1 MSILNSPKHSY
12 PIAVDEAE
20 RINKLRKYQVLN
32 NNDEPAFRRLID
44 LAKLFFDMPVVTIT
58 FMDEETQYLKSGY
71 GLDGVCQTPREAAIC
86 NYTVLSNEVFIV
98 PDLAKDSRFNQSS
111 WVIDAPFLRFYAGA
125 PIILH
130 EDNRSYRLGSLC
142 LMDMKPN
149 HNFDE
154 QQAKILAQFATMAA
168 DALQLQDKQRDAK
181 HANEMKSDF
190 LANMSHEIRTP
201 MNGIIGMV
209 EMLGDTKLS
218 SEQQEYIDNI
228 KVSNEHLMSIINGI
242 LDLSKVESGKMTIDS
257 IPVNLSALCN
267 EVVSLFAVKARQR
280 GLILDYHYTES
291 LSPYVQGDPVR
302 LKQILANLVN
312 NAIKFTR
319 EGGRVSIDVKHLPN
333 CHCHDHDNHSIEKH
347 RAKTV
352 QKNNLSHNT
361 VQDTIQGQTAN
372 GQTTSSNTAFH
383 EIMTLCIE
391 VKDTGV
397 GIKADSLEAIFDAY
411 DQANKFTHRL
421 YGGTGLGL
429 SVCKSLV
436 ELMGGYIDV
445 DSKVGVGT
453 TFSVL
458 LPLPTINENQY
469 ETWQETNDFTLIE
482 PTHERA
488 GHILLVEDDA
498 VNAIIAKKA
507 LNNSGHTVTHV
518 TDGQQAIEIFSL
530 SPERYDVI
538 LMDHH
543 MPILDGVQT
552 TIKLHELYDPQTLPP
567 IIALTANAMDGER
580 EKYLKVGM
588 QDYCTKP
595 FKQEQLNALV
605 QYWLIQKQLDEEE

>member
-1 MSILNSPKHSY
+1 MFNSPTHSY
-12 PIAVDEAE
+12 PVAVDEEE
-20 RINKLRKYQVLN
+20 RINKLRKYRVLN
-32 NNDEPAFRRLID
+32 NNDEPAFERLIA
-44 LAKLFFDMPVVTIT
+44 LAKLFFDMPVVAIS
-58 FMDEETQYLKSGY
+58 FMDEDTQYLKSAL
-71 GLDGVCQTPREAAIC
+71 GLDGVCQTTREIAIC

-98 PDLAKDSRFNQSS
+98 PDLAKDSRFSQNPLVTSS
-111 WVIDAPFLRFYAGA
+111 PYLRFYAGA

-130 EDNRSYRLGSLC
+130 ENNKSYRLGSLC
-142 LMDMKPN
+142 VMDMKPN
-149 HNFDE
+149 HHFDD
-154 QQAKILAQFATMAA
+154 QQAQVLAQFAMMAA
-168 DALQLQDKQRDAK
+168 DALQLQDKQREAK

-209 EMLGDTKLS
+209 EMLGETTLS
-218 SEQQEYIDNI
+218 SEQQEYVDNI
-228 KVSNEHLMSIINGI
+228 KVSNEHLMAIINGI

-257 IPVNLSALCN
+257 VPVNLSALCN

-291 LSPYVQGDPVR
+291 LSTYVQGDPVR

-319 EGGRVSIDVKHLPN
+319 EGGRVSIDVKHVPN
-333 CHCHDHDNHSIEKH
+333 CHCEDHDDQRSKEYEFTS
-347 RAKTV
+347 A
-352 QKNNLSHNT
+352 QKSSSGKVT
-361 VQDTIQGQTAN
+361 
-372 GQTTSSNTAFH
+372 TTSVPNEA
-383 EIMTLCIE
+383 MTLCIE
-391 VKDTGV
+391 VTDTGV
-397 GIKADSLEAIFDAY
+397 GIKAESLEAIFDAY

-436 ELMGGYIDV
+436 DLMGGYIDV

-458 LPLPTINENQY
+458 LPLPSIDEHQY
-469 ETWQETNDFTLIE
+469 EAWQGLNDLSIIA

-488 GHILLVEDDA
+488 GHILLVEDDT

-518 TDGQQAIEIFSL
+518 TDGQQAIEIFAL
-530 SPERYDVI
+530 SPERYDLI

-543 MPILDGVQT
+543 MPILDGVQA

-580 EKYLKVGM
+580 KKYLNVGM

-605 QYWLIQKQLDEEE
+605 QYWLIQKQSSAEE

>member
-1 MSILNSPKHSY
+1 MFNSPTHSY
-12 PIAVDEAE
+12 PVAVDEEE
-20 RINKLRKYQVLN
+20 RINKLRKYRVLN
-32 NNDEPAFRRLID
+32 NNDEPAFERLIA
-44 LAKLFFDMPVVTIT
+44 LAKLFFDMPVVAIS
-58 FMDEETQYLKSGY
+58 FMDEDTQYLKSAL
-71 GLDGVCQTPREAAIC
+71 GLDGVCQTTREIAIC

-98 PDLAKDSRFNQSS
+98 PDLAKDSRFSQNPLVTGS
-111 WVIDAPFLRFYAGA
+111 PYLRFYAGA

-130 EDNRSYRLGSLC
+130 ENNKSYRLGSLC
-142 LMDMKPN
+142 VMDMKPN
-149 HNFDE
+149 HHFDD
-154 QQAKILAQFATMAA
+154 QQAQVLAQFAMMAA
-168 DALQLQDKQRDAK
+168 DALQLQDKQREAK

-209 EMLGDTKLS
+209 EMLGETTLS
-218 SEQQEYIDNI
+218 SEQQEYVDNI
-228 KVSNEHLMSIINGI
+228 KVSNEHLMAIINGI

-257 IPVNLSALCN
+257 VPVNLSALCN

-291 LSPYVQGDPVR
+291 LSTYVQGDPVR

-319 EGGRVSIDVKHLPN
+319 EGGRVSIDVKHVPN
-333 CHCHDHDNHSIEKH
+333 CHCEDHNDQRSKEYEFTS
-347 RAKTV
+347 A
-352 QKNNLSHNT
+352 QKSSSDKVT
-361 VQDTIQGQTAN
+361 
-372 GQTTSSNTAFH
+372 TTSVPNET
-383 EIMTLCIE
+383 MTLCIE
-391 VKDTGV
+391 VTDTGV
-397 GIKADSLEAIFDAY
+397 GIKAESLEAIFDAY

-436 ELMGGYIDV
+436 DLMGGYIDV

-458 LPLPTINENQY
+458 LPLPSIDEHQY
-469 ETWQETNDFTLIE
+469 EAWQGLNDLSIIA

-488 GHILLVEDDA
+488 GHILLVEDDT

-518 TDGQQAIEIFSL
+518 TDGQQAIEIFAL

-543 MPILDGVQT
+543 MPILDGVQA

-580 EKYLKVGM
+580 KKYLNVGM

-605 QYWLIQKQLDEEE
+605 QYWLIQKQSSAEE

>member
-1 MSILNSPKHSY
+1 MSIFNSPRHSY
-12 PIAVDEAE
+12 PVAVDEAE
-20 RINKLRKYQVLN
+20 RINKLKKYQVLN
-32 NNDEPAFRRLID
+32 DNDEPAFRRLID

-58 FMDEETQYLKSGY
+58 FMDEETQYLKSAY
-71 GLDGVCQTPREAAIC
+71 GFGEVCRTTREVAIC

-98 PDLAKDSRFNQSS
+98 PDLLEDERFNQNPL
-111 WVIDAPFLRFYAGA
+111 ITEAPYLRFYAGA
-125 PIILH
+125 PIIIH
-130 EDNRSYRLGSLC
+130 ESNKSYRLGSLC
-142 LMDMKPN
+142 LMDMEPN
-149 HNFDE
+149 YSFDDQKAE
-154 QQAKILAQFATMAA
+154 VLAQFAMLAA

-181 HANEMKSDF
+181 RANEMKSDF

-209 EMLGDTKLS
+209 EMLGDTDLS
-218 SEQQEYIDNI
+218 IEQQEYINNI

-242 LDLSKVESGKMTIDS
+242 LDLSKVESGKMTIDTV
-257 IPVNLSALCN
+257 PVNLSALCN
-267 EVVSLFAVKARQR
+267 EVVSLFAIKARQR

-291 LSPYVQGDPVR
+291 LSPYIKGDPVR
-302 LKQILANLVN
+302 LKQILANIVN

-319 EGGRVSIDVKHLPN
+319 EGGRVSIDVKHLLN
-333 CHCHDHDNHSIEKH
+333 CDDEDIDTEMG
-347 RAKTV
+347 ADDVMTV
-352 QKNNLSHNT
+352 
-361 VQDTIQGQTAN
+361 
-372 GQTTSSNTAFH
+372 
-383 EIMTLCIE
+383 CIE

-436 ELMGGYIDV
+436 GLMGGYIEV
-445 DSKVGVGT
+445 DSEVGVGT
-453 TFSVL
+453 TFSVF
-458 LPLPTINENQY
+458 LPLTTISANQY
-469 ETWQETNDFTLIE
+469 ETWQASNDFTLIE
-482 PTHERA
+482 PSHERA
-488 GHILLVEDDA
+488 GHILLVEDDT

-507 LNNSGHTVTHV
+507 LTNSGHTVTHV
-518 TDGQQAIEIFSL
+518 TDGQQAIDMFTL
-530 SPERYDVI
+530 FPNRYDVI

-543 MPILDGVQT
+543 MPILDGVQA
-552 TIKLHELYDPQTLPP
+552 TIKLHELYDPKSLPP

-605 QYWLIQKQLDEEE
+605 QYWLIQKQLDEDEEE

>member
-1 MSILNSPKHSY
+1 MFNSPTHSY
-12 PIAVDEAE
+12 PVAVDEEE
-20 RINKLRKYQVLN
+20 RINKLRKYRVLN
-32 NNDEPAFRRLID
+32 NNDEPAFERLIA
-44 LAKLFFDMPVVTIT
+44 LAKLFFDTPVVAIS
-58 FMDEETQYLKSGY
+58 FMDEDTQYLKSAL
-71 GLDGVCQTPREAAIC
+71 GLDGVCQTTREIAIC

-98 PDLAKDSRFNQSS
+98 PDLAQDSRFSQNPLVTSS
-111 WVIDAPFLRFYAGA
+111 PYLRFYAGA

-130 EDNRSYRLGSLC
+130 ENNKSYRLGSLC
-142 LMDMKPN
+142 VMDMKPN
-149 HNFDE
+149 HHFDD
-154 QQAKILAQFATMAA
+154 QQAQVLAQFAMMAA
-168 DALQLQDKQRDAK
+168 DALQLQDKQREAK

-209 EMLGDTKLS
+209 EMLGETTLS
-218 SEQQEYIDNI
+218 SEQQEYVDNI
-228 KVSNEHLMSIINGI
+228 KVSNEHLMAIINGI

-257 IPVNLSALCN
+257 VPVNLSALCN

-291 LSPYVQGDPVR
+291 LSTYVQGDPVR

-319 EGGRVSIDVKHLPN
+319 EGGRVSIDVKHVPN
-333 CHCHDHDNHSIEKH
+333 CHCEDHDDQRSKEYEFTS
-347 RAKTV
+347 A
-352 QKNNLSHNT
+352 QKSSSGKVT
-361 VQDTIQGQTAN
+361 
-372 GQTTSSNTAFH
+372 TTSVPNEA
-383 EIMTLCIE
+383 MTLCIE
-391 VKDTGV
+391 VTDTGV
-397 GIKADSLEAIFDAY
+397 GIKAESLEAIFDAY

-436 ELMGGYIDV
+436 DLMGGYIDV

-458 LPLPTINENQY
+458 LPLPSIDEHQY
-469 ETWQETNDFTLIE
+469 EAWQGLNDLSIIA

-488 GHILLVEDDA
+488 GHILLVEDDT

-518 TDGQQAIEIFSL
+518 TDGQQAIEIFAL
-530 SPERYDVI
+530 SPERYDLI

-543 MPILDGVQT
+543 MPILDGVQA

-580 EKYLKVGM
+580 KKYLNVGM

-605 QYWLIQKQLDEEE
+605 QYWLIQKQSSAEE

>member
-1 MSILNSPKHSY
+1 MESILSTTNLPTLSY
-12 PIAVDEAE
+12 PIAVDEAA

-32 NNDEPAFRRLID
+32 DNDEPAFKRLVE
-44 LAKLFFDMPVVTIT
+44 LAKSFFGMPIVTIT
-58 FMDEETQYLKSGY
+58 FMDEETQYLKSAH
-71 GLDGVCQTPREAAIC
+71 GLGEVCRTSREVAIC
-86 NYTVLSNEVFIV
+86 NYTVLSNDVFV
-98 PDLAKDSRFNQSS
+98 VADLSKDSRFSQNPLITES
-111 WVIDAPFLRFYAGA
+111 PHLRFYAGA

-130 EDNRSYRLGSLC
+130 EDHKSFRLGSLC
-142 LMDMKPN
+142 LMDTKP
-149 HNFDE
+149 HDDFDE
-154 QQAKILAQFATMAA
+154 SQAKVLAQFALIAA

-209 EMLGDTKLS
+209 EMLSETELS
-218 SEQQEYIDNI
+218 DEQQEYVDNI
-228 KVSNEHLMSIINGI
+228 KVSNEHLMAIINGI

-257 IPVNLSALCN
+257 IPLNFSTLCN
-267 EVVSLFAVKARQR
+267 EVVSLFAIKARQR

-291 LSPYVQGDPVR
+291 LSPYVQGDPIR
-302 LKQILANLVN
+302 LKQIIANLVN

-319 EGGRVSIDVKHLPN
+319 EGGRVSIAVKHVPN
-333 CHCHDHDNHSIEKH
+333 CHCADDTDHPDHT
-347 RAKTV
+347 ADDTAVPADYMTV
-352 QKNNLSHNT
+352 
-361 VQDTIQGQTAN
+361 
-372 GQTTSSNTAFH
+372 
-383 EIMTLCIE
+383 CIE
-391 VKDTGV
+391 VTDTGV
-397 GIKADSLEAIFDAY
+397 GIKPESLEAIFDAY
-411 DQANKFTHRL
+411 DQADKSTHRL

-436 ELMGGYIDV
+436 DLMGGEINV
-445 DSKVGVGT
+445 DSEVGVGT

-458 LPLPTINENQY
+458 LPLPTIDAAKY
-469 ETWQETNDFTLIE
+469 ETWQNANELITDE
-482 PTHERA
+482 PSHERA

-498 VNAIIAKKA
+498 VNAIIAKKT
-507 LNNSGHTVTHV
+507 LTNSGHIVTHV
-518 TDGQQAIEIFSL
+518 TDGQQALEIFAV
-530 SPERYDVI
+530 SPDRYDLI

-543 MPILDGVQT
+543 MPILDGVQA
-552 TIKLHELYDPQTLPP
+552 TINLHELYDPQSLPP

-605 QYWLIQKQLDEEE
+605 QYWLIQQSSNQE

>member
-1 MSILNSPKHSY
+1 MSIFNSPRHSY
-12 PIAVDEAE
+12 PVAVDEAE
-20 RINKLRKYQVLN
+20 RINKLKKYQVLN
-32 NNDEPAFRRLID
+32 DNDEPAFRRLID

-58 FMDEETQYLKSGY
+58 FMDEETQYLKSAY
-71 GLDGVCQTPREAAIC
+71 GFGEVCRTTREVAIC

-98 PDLAKDSRFNQSS
+98 PDLLEDERFNQNPL
-111 WVIDAPFLRFYAGA
+111 ITEAPYLRFYAGA
-125 PIILH
+125 PIIIH
-130 EDNRSYRLGSLC
+130 ESNKSYRLGSLC
-142 LMDMKPN
+142 LMDMEPN
-149 HNFDE
+149 YSFDDQKAE
-154 QQAKILAQFATMAA
+154 VLAQFAMLAA

-181 HANEMKSDF
+181 RANEMKSDF

-209 EMLGDTKLS
+209 EMLGDTDLS
-218 SEQQEYIDNI
+218 IEQQEYINNI

-242 LDLSKVESGKMTIDS
+242 LDLSKVESGKMTIDTV
-257 IPVNLSALCN
+257 PVNLSALCN
-267 EVVSLFAVKARQR
+267 EVVSLFAIKARQR

-291 LSPYVQGDPVR
+291 LSPYIKGDPVR
-302 LKQILANLVN
+302 LKQILANIVN

-319 EGGRVSIDVKHLPN
+319 EGGRVSIDVKHLLN
-333 CHCHDHDNHSIEKH
+333 CDDEDIDTEMG
-347 RAKTV
+347 ADDVMTV
-352 QKNNLSHNT
+352 
-361 VQDTIQGQTAN
+361 
-372 GQTTSSNTAFH
+372 
-383 EIMTLCIE
+383 CIE

-436 ELMGGYIDV
+436 DLMGGYIEV
-445 DSKVGVGT
+445 DSEVGVGT
-453 TFSVL
+453 TFSVF
-458 LPLPTINENQY
+458 LPLTTISANQY
-469 ETWQETNDFTLIE
+469 ETWQASNDFTLIE
-482 PTHERA
+482 PSHERA
-488 GHILLVEDDA
+488 GHILLVEDDT

-507 LNNSGHTVTHV
+507 LTNSGHTVTHV
-518 TDGQQAIEIFSL
+518 TDGQQAIDMFTL
-530 SPERYDVI
+530 FPNRYDVI

-543 MPILDGVQT
+543 MPILDGVQA
-552 TIKLHELYDPQTLPP
+552 TIKLHELYDPKSLPP

-605 QYWLIQKQLDEEE
+605 QYWLIQKQLDEDEEE

>member
-1 MSILNSPKHSY
+1 MSIFNAPKHSY
-12 PIAVDEAE
+12 PVAVDEAE
-20 RINKLRKYQVLN
+20 RINKLRKYNVLN
-32 NNDEPAFRRLID
+32 DNDEPAFQRLID
-44 LAKLFFDMPVVTIT
+44 LAKLFFDVPVVAIT
-58 FMDEETQYLKSGY
+58 FMDEETQYLKSVQ
-71 GLDGVCQTPREAAIC
+71 GLGGVCRTTREVAIC
-86 NYTVLSNEVFIV
+86 NYTVLSNEVFV
-98 PDLAKDSRFNQSS
+98 VADLIEDSRFSQNVLVTES
-111 WVIDAPFLRFYAGA
+111 PYLRFYAGA

-130 EDNRSYRLGSLC
+130 EDNKSYRLGSLC
-142 LMDMKPN
+142 VMDMKPN
-149 HNFDE
+149 HDFNE
-154 QQAKILAQFATMAA
+154 QQAKVLAQFAMMAA

-209 EMLGDTKLS
+209 EMLGETKLS
-218 SEQQEYIDNI
+218 SEQQEYVDNI
-228 KVSNEHLMSIINGI
+228 KVSNEHLMAIINGI

-267 EVVSLFAVKARQR
+267 EVVSLFAIKARQR

-319 EGGRVSIDVKHLPN
+319 EGGRVSLDVKHVPN
-333 CHCHDHDNHSIEKH
+333 CHCDDFDDDNDSINRYRAQGISESDLNKITAQEAINNAIYHD
-347 RAKTV
+347 V
-352 QKNNLSHNT
+352 
-361 VQDTIQGQTAN
+361 
-372 GQTTSSNTAFH
+372 
-383 EIMTLCIE
+383 MTLCIE
-391 VKDTGV
+391 VTDTGV
-397 GIKADSLEAIFDAY
+397 GIKAESLDAIFDAY

-436 ELMGGYIDV
+436 NLMGGYIDV
-445 DSKVGVGT
+445 DSEVGVGT
-453 TFSVL
+453 TFSVF
-458 LPLPTINENQY
+458 LPLTTIDENQY
-469 ETWQETNDFTLIE
+469 EMWQNSNDFTMIE

-488 GHILLVEDDA
+488 GHILLVEDDT

-518 TDGQQAIEIFSL
+518 TDGQQAIEAFSL
-530 SPERYDVI
+530 SPERYDII

-543 MPILDGVQT
+543 MPILDGVQA
-552 TIKLHELYDPQTLPP
+552 TIKLHELYDPQSLPP

-605 QYWLIQKQLDEEE
+605 QYWLIQKHSSAEE

>member
-12 PIAVDEAE
+12 PLAVDEVE

-32 NNDEPAFRRLID
+32 DNDEPAFRRLID

-71 GLDGVCQTPREAAIC
+71 GLDGVCHVSRDLAIC

-98 PDLAKDSRFNQSS
+98 PDLSKDSRFSQSP
-111 WVIDAPFLRFYAGA
+111 WVTEAPYLKFYAGA
-125 PIILH
+125 PIILY
-130 EDNRSYRLGSLC
+130 EDNRNYRLGSLC
-142 LMDMKPN
+142 LMDKEPN
-149 HNFDE
+149 YDFSD

-209 EMLGDTKLS
+209 EMLGETKLS

-257 IPVNLSALCN
+257 IPLNLSALCN

-302 LKQILANLVN
+302 LKQIIANLVN

-333 CHCHDHDNHSIEKH
+333 CHCHDHDSHSTKTYH
-347 RAKTV
+347 AKNV
-352 QKNNLSHNT
+352 QKNNLSVNT
-361 VQDTIQGQTAN
+361 VQDVPKI
-372 GQTTSSNTAFH
+372 NTVYNQV
-383 EIMTLCIE
+383 MTLCIE

-436 ELMGGYIDV
+436 DLMGGYIDV
-445 DSKVGVGT
+445 DSEVGVGT

-458 LPLPTINENQY
+458 LPLPTINAYQY
-469 ETWQETNDFTLIE
+469 ETWQETNDFTFVE
-482 PTHERA
+482 PTQERA

-498 VNAIIAKKA
+498 VNAMIAKKA

-518 TDGQQAIEIFSL
+518 TDGQQAIEIFAL
-530 SPERYDVI
+530 SPDRYDVI

-543 MPILDGVQT
+543 MPILDGVQA

-580 EKYLKVGM
+580 EKYLNVGM